1 MINRLRKALL
11 TQMERTAGEPT
22 EEAVHDLRVAVRRL
36 AEAVRLWGGGARAA
50 RQLRRIRDRAA
61 AVRDRDVTIR
71 LLRRPARDP
80 IVIYL
85 RGQRDF
91 AAGELARY
99 LRRRLRD
106 PIETAPEQG
115 TPRSLV
121 SRAEAFLGASPSEP
135 HALRIAAKRLRYAI
149 EVLEPAGA
157 EFWLNRLRRL
167 QGQLGE
173 LHDLQV
179 AAELIAAL
187 PGARPVAGEL
197 RARAAV
203 LEARCQRQWQRNF
216 GPRVRQR
223 LLAWAKEAS

>member
-1 MINRLRKALL
+1 
-11 TQMERTAGEPT
+11 
-22 EEAVHDLRVAVRRL
+22 
-36 AEAVRLWGGGARAA
+36 
-50 RQLRRIRDRAA
+50 
-61 AVRDRDVTIR
+61 
-71 LLRRPARDP
+71 
-80 IVIYL
+80 
-85 RGQRDF
+85 
-91 AAGELARY
+91 
-99 LRRRLRD
+99 
-106 PIETAPEQG
+106 
-115 TPRSLV
+115 
-121 SRAEAFLGASPSEP
+121 
-135 HALRIAAKRLRYAI
+135 
-149 EVLEPAGA
+149 VLEPAGA

-203 LEARCQRQWQRNF
+203 LEALCQRQWQRNF

>member
-11 TQMERTAGEPT
+11 TQMERVAGETT
-22 EEAVHDLRVAVRRL
+22 EDAVHDLRVAVRRL
-36 AEAVRLWGGGARAA
+36 GEALRLWGGGAQAA
-50 RQLRRIRDRAA
+50 RELRRIRDRAA

-91 AAGELARY
+91 AAAELARF
-99 LRRRLRD
+99 LRRQLRH
-106 PIETAPEQG
+106 PLEKAPEQG
-115 TPRSLV
+115 TPRSFV
-121 SRAEAFLGASPSEP
+121 SRAEAFLNASPAEP

-167 QGQLGE
+167 QGQLGA

-187 PGARPVAGEL
+187 PGARPVVGEL

-203 LEARCQRQWQRNF
+203 LESGCLRQWQRNF
-216 GPRVRQR
+216 GPRVRRR
-223 LLAWAKEAS
+223 LLAWAKESS